1 MPLRT
6 HTQLPAGLLDCDAT
20 ELHDHLG
27 GPTLI
32 ELKGAAEPALF
43 VSVLLHG
50 NETSGWD
57 GVRRYLADTRELP
70 RDMTLFIGN
79 TEAAKAGMRAL
90 PTQPDF
96 NRIWGAR
103 TESADG
109 QAAEAAMALADRL
122 QSLLAGRDYLAS
134 IDLHNNTGHN
144 PYYSVVTDL
153 EPHNLGLA
161 YLFSDKAVYVEEPD
175 TVLTRVFTDRCPAVA
190 LEVGPVGDPRCADRV
205 YDYVQRCMALESV
218 PEALPNQFSLFR
230 TRVRV
235 HIQDEVSFR
244 FEGDDASEDPT
255 PLVLTGGVEA
265 VNFHVLGRGTVFGA
279 SQLAVDRVFKVLDVN
294 HRDVTDEYFEHD
306 GEAILLKADVVP
318 AMYTTDPYVVR
329 QDCLCYFM
337 ERMAL

>member
-1 MPLRT
+1 MPLRI

-20 ELHDHLG
+20 GLHEHLG

-32 ELKGAAEPALF
+32 QLQGARQPALF

-57 GVRRYLADTRELP
+57 GVRRYLLETPELP
-70 RDMTLFIGN
+70 RDLTLFIGN
-79 TEAAKAGMRAL
+79 TEAAEAGMRAL
-90 PTQPDF
+90 PSQPDF
-96 NRIWGAR
+96 NRIWKDAQ
-103 TESADG
+103 G
-109 QAAEAAMALADRL
+109 QGGALAAAV
-122 QSLLAGRDYLAS
+122 QSAIADQQFVAS

-175 TVLTRVFTDRCPAVA
+175 TVLTRVFTGRCPAVA

-205 YDYVQRCMALESV
+205 YDYVARCMALDGV
-218 PEALPNQFSLFR
+218 PEAAPEQFSLFR

-244 FEGDDASEDPT
+244 FEGDDGSEDPA

-265 VNFHVLGRGTVFGA
+265 VNFHVLNRGTVFGA
-279 SQLAVDRVFKVLDVN
+279 SKLAVERVFKVLDVE

-306 GEAILLKADVVP
+306 GAAILLKADVVP

-337 ERMAL
+337 ERMEL

>member
-1 MPLRT
+1 MQLRT
-6 HTQLPAGLLDCDAT
+6 HTQLTAGMLDCDAT
-20 ELHDHLG
+20 DLHEHLG
-27 GPTLI
+27 CPTLI
-32 ELKGAAEPALF
+32 QLVGDSKPALF

-50 NETSGWD
+50 YETSGWD
-57 GVRRYLADTRELP
+57 GVRRYLSEAPELP
-70 RDMTLFIGN
+70 RDLALFIGN
-79 TEAAKAGMRAL
+79 TEAAAAGMRAL
-90 PTQPDF
+90 PSQPDF
-96 NRIWGAR
+96 NRIWRDA
-103 TESADG
+103 EG
-109 QAAEAAMALADRL
+109 QGGALAAAV
-122 QSLLAGRDYLAS
+122 QSAIADQTFVAS

-175 TVLTRVFTDRCPAVA
+175 TVLTRVFTGRCPAVA

-205 YDYVQRCMALESV
+205 YDYVKRCMALETIPV
-218 PEALPNQFSLFR
+218 AAPGQFSLFR

-235 HIQDEVSFR
+235 HIQDEVGFR
-244 FEGDDASEDPT
+244 FEGEEEPEGAA

-279 SQLAVDRVFKVLDVN
+279 SELAVDRVFKVLDVD
-294 HRDVTDEYFEHD
+294 HQDVTDDYFEHD
-306 GEAILLKADVVP
+306 GEAILLKEDVVP

-337 ERMAL
+337 ERMEL

>member
-1 MPLRT
+1 ML
-6 HTQLPAGLLDCDAT
+6 QCNAA

-32 ELKGAAEPALF
+32 HLKGKAEPALF

-57 GVRRYLADTRELP
+57 GVRRYLTETPALP
-70 RDMTLFIGN
+70 RDLTLFIGN

-96 NRIWGAR
+96 NRIWRNAEGQGA
-103 TESADG
+103 
-109 QAAEAAMALADRL
+109 ALASAV
-122 QSLLAGRDYLAS
+122 QSAIADQTFLAS

-161 YLFSDKAVYVEEPD
+161 YLFSDKAVFVEEPD
-175 TVLTRVFTDRCPAVA
+175 TVLTRVFTGRCPAVA

-205 YDYVQRCMALESV
+205 YDYVARCMSLDVV
-218 PEALPNQFSLFR
+218 PESAPEQFNLFR

-235 HIQDEVSFR
+235 HIRDEVSFR
-244 FEGDDASEDPT
+244 FEGDEEVEVPA

-265 VNFHVLGRGTVFGA
+265 VNFHELRRGTVFGA
-279 SQLAVDRVFKVLDVN
+279 SRLAVDRVSRVLDVN
-294 HRDVTDEYFEHD
+294 HQDVTDRYFEHD
-306 GEAILLKADVVP
+306 GEAILLKEDVVP

-337 ERMAL
+337 ERMDV

>member
-1 MPLRT
+1 MPLRV
-6 HTQLPAGLLDCDAT
+6 HAGMPRGLLDCAAA
-20 ELHDHLG
+20 ELHERLG

-32 ELKGAAEPALF
+32 RLDGKTSPPLF

-57 GVRRYLADTRELP
+57 GLRQYLQATDPLP
-70 RDMTLFIGN
+70 RGLTLFIGN
-79 TEAAKAGMRAL
+79 TAAAAAGVRAL
-90 PTQPDF
+90 PAQPDF
-96 NRIWGAR
+96 NRIWR
-103 TESADG
+103 NADG
-109 QAAEAAMALADRL
+109 PGAATAAALQAAIAEQSFFAA
-122 QSLLAGRDYLAS
+122 

-175 TVLTRVFTDRCPAVA
+175 TVLTRIFAGRCPAVA

-205 YDYVQRCMALESV
+205 VDFVSRCMTVASV
-218 PEALPNQFSLFR
+218 PESRPQLFSLFR
-230 TRVRV
+230 TLVRV
-235 HIQDEVSFR
+235 HVRDEVDFS
-244 FEGDDASEDPT
+244 FEGDAHADETA

-265 VNFHVLGRGTVFGA
+265 VNFHELRRGSVFG
-279 SQLAVDRVFKVLDVN
+279 SSSLDVGRVLRVLDVD
-294 HRDVTDEYFEHD
+294 HQDVTDSYFEHD
-306 GEAILLKADVVP
+306 GRDILLKTDVVP
-318 AMYTTDPYVVR
+318 AMYTTDPYVIR

>member
-1 MPLRT
+1 
-6 HTQLPAGLLDCDAT
+6 
-20 ELHDHLG
+20 
-27 GPTLI
+27 
-32 ELKGAAEPALF
+32 
-43 VSVLLHG
+43 
-50 NETSGWD
+50 
-57 GVRRYLADTRELP
+57 
-70 RDMTLFIGN
+70 
-79 TEAAKAGMRAL
+79 MRAL

-96 NRIWGAR
+96 NRIWGTR

-218 PEALPNQFSLFR
+218 PEALPDQFSLFR

>member
-1 MPLRT
+1 MSLRT
-6 HTQLPAGLLDCDAT
+6 HTQLPAGLLDCHAT

-27 GPTLI
+27 GPSLI
-32 ELKGAAEPALF
+32 QLQGDAQPALF

-57 GVRRYLADTRELP
+57 GVRRYLKESGDLP
-70 RDMTLFIGN
+70 RDIALFIGN
-79 TEAAKAGMRAL
+79 TEAARAGMRAL

-96 NRIWGAR
+96 NRIWR
-103 TESADG
+103 DADG
-109 QAAEAAMALADRL
+109 AGGALASAVQAAIAD
-122 QSLLAGRDYLAS
+122 QPFLAS

-153 EPHNLGLA
+153 EVHNLGLA
-161 YLFSDKAVYVEEPD
+161 YLFSDKAVYVEEPN
-175 TVLTRVFTDRCPAVA
+175 TVLTRVFTGRCPAVA

-205 YDYVQRCMALESV
+205 YDYVKRCMELEAV
-218 PEALPNQFSLFR
+218 PEAAPDQFSLFR

-235 HIQDEVSFR
+235 HIQDEVSFC
-244 FEGDDASEDPT
+244 FEGDDAAEGPA

-265 VNFHVLGRGTVFGA
+265 VNFHILDRGTVFGA
-279 SQLAVDRVFKVLDVN
+279 STLAVDQAFRVLDVN
-294 HRDVTDEYFEHD
+294 HQDVTAEYFEHD
-306 GEAILLKADVVP
+306 GEAILLKEDVVP

-337 ERMAL
+337 ERMTI

>member
-6 HTQLPAGLLDCDAT
+6 HTQLPAGLLDCSAD

-32 ELKGAAEPALF
+32 QLQGSRNPALF

-57 GVRRYLADTRELP
+57 GVRRYLQETTGLP
-70 RDMTLFIGN
+70 RSLTLFIGN
-79 TEAAKAGMRAL
+79 TEAARAGMRAL
-90 PTQPDF
+90 PSQQDF
-96 NRIWGAR
+96 NRIWRDAGGEGGALA
-103 TESADG
+103 SAV
-109 QAAEAAMALADRL
+109 QAAIAD
-122 QSLLAGRDYLAS
+122 QHFFAS

-161 YLFSDKAVYVEEPD
+161 YLFSDKAVFVEEPD
-175 TVLTRVFTDRCPAVA
+175 TVLTRVFTGRCPAVA

-205 YDYVQRCMALESV
+205 YDYVARCMTLGEVPVAA
-218 PEALPNQFSLFR
+218 PEAFSLFR

-235 HIQDEVSFR
+235 HIQDDVGFC
-244 FEGDDASEDPT
+244 FEGENGSDDPV

-265 VNFHVLGRGTVFGA
+265 VNFHELARGTVFGA
-279 SQLAVDRVFKVLDVN
+279 TRLPVSSVFRVLDVD
-294 HRDVTDEYFEHD
+294 HRDVTDDYFEHD
-306 GEAILLKADVVP
+306 GDAILLKENVVP

>member
-6 HTQLPAGLLDCDAT
+6 HSQIPAGLLDCDAT
-20 ELHDHLG
+20 ELHEKLG

-32 ELKGAAEPALF
+32 NLAGEASPALF

-57 GVRRYLADTRELP
+57 GLRRYLKDTTNLP
-70 RDMTLFIGN
+70 RDLTIFIGN
-79 TEAAKAGMRAL
+79 TEAAAANMRAL

-96 NRIWGAR
+96 NRIWR
-103 TESADG
+103 NADG
-109 QAAEAAMALADRL
+109 MGGAVATAVQAAILD
-122 QSLLAGRDYLAS
+122 QSFFAS

-175 TVLTRVFTDRCPAVA
+175 TVLTRVFTSRCPAVA
-190 LEVGPVGDPRCADRV
+190 LEVGPVGDPRCVDRV
-205 YDYVQRCMALESV
+205 TDYVARCMSLEAV
-218 PEALPNQFSLFR
+218 PESRPDLFSLFR

-235 HIQDEVSFR
+235 HVQDDVLFS
-244 FEGDDASEDPT
+244 FEGDEDSTAST

-265 VNFHVLGRGTVFGA
+265 INFHELSRGSVFG
-279 SQLAVDRVFKVLDVN
+279 SSKLGVDRVFRVLDVN
-294 HRDVTDEYFEHD
+294 HQDVTDTYFEHD
-306 GEAILLKADVVP
+306 GQDILLKESVVP
-318 AMYTTDPYVVR
+318 AMYTTDPYVVK

-337 ERMAL
+337 ERMEL

>member
-32 ELKGAAEPALF
+32 QLAGEAEPALF

-57 GVRRYLADTRELP
+57 GVRRYLERTPVLP
-70 RDMTLFIGN
+70 RSLTLFIGN
-79 TEAAKAGMRAL
+79 TEAARAGMRAL

-96 NRIWGAR
+96 NRIWRDAEGPGAALAAAV
-103 TESADG
+103 ESAI
-109 QAAEAAMALADRL
+109 ADQQFL
-122 QSLLAGRDYLAS
+122 GA

-175 TVLTRVFTDRCPAVA
+175 TVLTRIFTGRCPAVA

-205 YDYVQRCMALESV
+205 YDYVARCMDLSEV
-218 PEALPNQFSLFR
+218 PVAAPGQFNLFR

-235 HIQDEVSFR
+235 HIQDEVGFR
-244 FEGDDASEDPT
+244 FEGEEGAEEPA

-265 VNFHVLGRGTVFGA
+265 VNFHVLDRGTVFGA
-279 SQLAVDRVFKVLDVN
+279 SQLAVDRVFRVLDVE
-294 HRDVTDEYFEHD
+294 HRDVTGDYFEHD
-306 GEAILLKADVVP
+306 GEAILLKEDVVP

-337 ERMAL
+337 ERMAF

>member
-20 ELHDHLG
+20 ELHEHLG
-27 GPTLI
+27 GPALI
-32 ELKGAAEPALF
+32 QLEGGLKPALF

-57 GVRRYLADTRELP
+57 GVRRYLAETPDLP
-70 RDMTLFIGN
+70 RDLTLLIGN
-79 TEAAKAGMRAL
+79 TEAAAAGLRAL
-90 PTQPDF
+90 PSQPDF
-96 NRIWGAR
+96 NRIWRG
-103 TESADG
+103 ADG
-109 QAAEAAMALADRL
+109 QGGALAAAV
-122 QSLLAGRDYLAS
+122 QSAIADQAFVAS

-175 TVLTRVFTDRCPAVA
+175 TVLTRVFTERCPAVA

-205 YDYVQRCMALESV
+205 YDYVKRCMALTTI
-218 PEALPNQFSLFR
+218 PEAAPDQFSLFR
-230 TRVRV
+230 TLVRV
-235 HIQDEVSFR
+235 HIQEEVGFR
-244 FEGDDASEDPT
+244 FEGDEEAEGAA

-279 SQLAVDRVFKVLDVN
+279 SELAVDRVFKVLDVD

-306 GEAILLKADVVP
+306 GQAILLKEDVVP

-337 ERMAL
+337 ERMEL

>member
-6 HTQLPAGLLDCDAT
+6 HTQLPLGLLDCDAT

-32 ELKGAAEPALF
+32 QLKGEAQPALF

-57 GVRRYLADTRELP
+57 GVRRYLAETPHLP
-70 RDMTLFIGN
+70 RDLTLFIGN
-79 TEAAKAGMRAL
+79 TEAARARMRAL
-90 PTQPDF
+90 PTQADF
-96 NRIWGAR
+96 NRIWRNAEGPGGALAAAV
-103 TESADG
+103 ESAI
-109 QAAEAAMALADRL
+109 ADQRFI
-122 QSLLAGRDYLAS
+122 AS

-153 EPHNLGLA
+153 EPQNLNLA

-175 TVLTRVFTDRCPAVA
+175 TVLTRIFSGRCPAVA

-205 YDYVQRCMALESV
+205 YDFVQRCMDLEAI
-218 PEALPNQFSLFR
+218 PEGQTDQFSLFR

-235 HIQDEVSFR
+235 HVPDEVSFC
-244 FEGDDASEDPT
+244 FEGDADSEDPA

-265 VNFHVLGRGTVFGA
+265 VNFHVLDRGTVFGT
-279 SQLAVDRVFKVLDVN
+279 SELPVDRVFKVLDVD
-294 HRDVTDEYFEHD
+294 HQDVTGDYFEQD
-306 GEAILLKADVVP
+306 GDAILLKADVVP
-318 AMYTTDPYVVR
+318 AMYTTDPYVIR

-337 ERMAL
+337 ERMVI